1 MLAELISDVDGKFA
15 CHLAGQSLPH
25 FPAGHR
31 LAPCAMNDR
40 ARASDVLRKARTIL
54 AERLTERINEQSD
67 ELLDDA
73 RGDSYMNEI
82 ESLYDELGTKL
93 SHVSQMLSNLPA
105 EEPPGRPH
113 AQQPQTQTAM
123 AQHSP
128 ENTFTV
134 ATEPAPNF
142 DGITQYTLPGIAGP
156 TIVAMPAL
164 PAPKFVEPPKHR
176 ATHSALQA
184 FAAQIQAGDLLAAG
198 RTLAGLFDVEEP
210 RAIACAATFAQRV
223 RSEAA
228 FFRKVMELRH
238 ELHSS
243 NSQRALLLLLDCFG
257 LSRGESAEIVRNLQ
271 RKRRLM
277 G

>member
-1 MLAELISDVDGKFA
+1 
-15 CHLAGQSLPH
+15 
-25 FPAGHR
+25 
-31 LAPCAMNDR
+31 MNDR
-40 ARASDVLRKARTIL
+40 ARASEVLRKARAIL
-54 AERLTERINEQSD
+54 AERLTEKINEQSE

-105 EEPPGRPH
+105 DEPS
-113 AQQPQTQTAM
+113 AQTQTQTQTAA
-123 AQHSP
+123 AQHDP

-142 DGITQYTLPGIAGP
+142 DGITQYMMPAIAGP
-156 TIVAMPAL
+156 TFVATPAL
-164 PAPKFVEPPKHR
+164 PAPKATIEPPKHR
-176 ATHSALQA
+176 ATNSALQA

-198 RTLAGLFDVEEP
+198 RTLAGLFDVEES
-210 RAIACAATFAQRV
+210 RAIACASTFAQRG

-228 FFRKVMELRH
+228 FFHKVMELRH
-238 ELHSS
+238 ELHSA

-257 LSRGESAEIVRNLQ
+257 LSRGESAEIVRNLHR
-271 RKRRLM
+271 RKRLM